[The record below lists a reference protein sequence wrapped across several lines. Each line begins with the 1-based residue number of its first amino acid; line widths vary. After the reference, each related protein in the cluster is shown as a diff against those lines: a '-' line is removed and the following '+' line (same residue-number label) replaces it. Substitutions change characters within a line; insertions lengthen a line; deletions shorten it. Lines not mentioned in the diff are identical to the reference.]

1 MKNNT
6 LVYGLIGLVVGSL
19 LTYVLTGTSNPGMMQ
34 QSNSKM
40 AAEKNDS
47 KMGMGMGKSMD
58 DMMDGLDEKTGDEF
72 DKAFLEEMII
82 HHKGAVEMA
91 KEAQKNAKHD
101 EIKQLSNEIITAQEK
116 EILQMQEWQKNWGY

>member
-6 LVYGLIGLVVGSL
+6 LVYGLIGLVAGSL
-19 LTYVLTGTSNPGMMQ
+19 LTFAYSGASKPQMMQ

-47 KMGMGMGKSMD
+47 KMGMGMGMSMD
-58 DMMDGLDEKTGDEF
+58 DMMEGLDEKTGDEF

-91 KEAQKNAKHD
+91 KVAQVNAKHD
-101 EIKQLSNEIITAQEK
+101 EIKQLSNEIISAQEK
-116 EILQMQEWQKNWGY
+116 EIQMMQEWQKQWGY